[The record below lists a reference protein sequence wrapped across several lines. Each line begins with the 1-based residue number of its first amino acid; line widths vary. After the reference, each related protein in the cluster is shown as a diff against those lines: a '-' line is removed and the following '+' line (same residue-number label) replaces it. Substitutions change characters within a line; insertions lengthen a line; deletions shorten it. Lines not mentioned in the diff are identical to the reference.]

1 MKDYLIEINAQIE
14 KVRNAIKQG
23 VLSIASKISDQFPTE
38 LTKLYL
44 SSWKK

>member
-14 KVRNAIKQG
+14 KVRNAIKHG
-23 VLSIASKISDQFPTE
+23 DLSITSKISDQFPTE

-44 SSWKK
+44 SS